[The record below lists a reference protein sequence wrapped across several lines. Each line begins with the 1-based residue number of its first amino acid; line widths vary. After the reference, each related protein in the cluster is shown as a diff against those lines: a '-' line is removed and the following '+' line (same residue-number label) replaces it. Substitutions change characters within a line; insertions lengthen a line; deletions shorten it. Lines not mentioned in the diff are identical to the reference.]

1 MAAPREVNVELLIGK
16 RVRDPSGE
24 EVGRIEELCAER
36 RDGELVVV
44 EYQTG
49 SYGLLHRLSDA
60 TDRSV
65 FRIFTLAAELLHPRR
80 ERGYRIPWDEMDL
93 SDPERPRSRRPKREL
108 RGRK

>member
-1 MAAPREVNVELLIGK
+1 MAAGEVHAELLLG
-16 RVRDPSGE
+16 RVVRDSEGE
-24 EVGRIEELCAER
+24 KVGRIEEVCAER

-49 SYGLLHRLSDA
+49 SFGLLERLSAA

-65 FRIFTLAAELLHPRR
+65 FRIFTLAAGLLHPRR